1 MKNDSFTA
9 LRQIILTSGTLLKE
23 DLHKVCS
30 LEFVRGWVLMSLCC
44 IQVRKSVF
52 YVVLLNTPSLVRG
65 SKTWWC
71 LCVCVCSSRLTVCWR
86 SVLSVD
92 SMAALPLAESST
104 ASYWHLCWCP
114 LPAGLLPSP
123 ARFPSSATAGEI
135 ATSW

>member
-1 MKNDSFTA
+1 MMNDSFTA

-30 LEFVRGWVLMSLCC
+30 CFCFEVFLCYKYGKLFH
-44 IQVRKSVF
+44 VA
-52 YVVLLNTPSLVRG
+52 LLNTPSLVRG

-71 LCVCVCSSRLTVCWR
+71 LCVCVCSSSLTVCWR
-86 SVLSVD
+86 LVLSVA
-92 SMAALPLAESST
+92 SMAVTLLAESST

-123 ARFPSSATAGEI
+123 AQCLPSVTDGEI
-135 ATSW
+135 TTSW